1 MCRENL
7 AAIFHAQDRDDDTAH
22 EHETVINACKQRLI
36 YKRFGRSKL
45 QRVCIE
51 NCLSTP
57 GASKDLGE
65 ITIDIIKEKET
76 VIASRSSSQYIIVL
90 SNTIEVMQLDY
101 FPLSRRWALPC
112 FEPHDLRIFGSGY
125 PISLCTSDSNHS
137 AFQITTVTGRPGDES
152 NRHHEQ
158 RASE

>member
-22 EHETVINACKQRLI
+22 EHETVINACKQRLT

-51 NCLSTP
+51 NCLSTQ

-65 ITIDIIKEKET
+65 ITIDII
-76 VIASRSSSQYIIVL
+76 L

-137 AFQITTVTGRPGDES
+137 AGSLSIG
-152 NRHHEQ
+152 
-158 RASE
+158 

>member
-51 NCLSTP
+51 NCLSTQ

-65 ITIDIIKEKET
+65 ITIDIIILLRLCSWIT
-76 VIASRSSSQYIIVL
+76 SRYPDVGPSHVL
-90 SNTIEVMQLDY
+90 SLTI
-101 FPLSRRWALPC
+101 C
-112 FEPHDLRIFGSGY
+112 GSLGLG
-125 PISLCTSDSNHS
+125 IQSHCVHQIQRQ
-137 AFQITTVTGRPGDES
+137 FQITTVTGRPGDES

>member
-51 NCLSTP
+51 NCLL
-57 GASKDLGE
+57 ASQSFKV
-65 ITIDIIKEKET
+65 KEKET
-76 VIASRSSSQYIIVL
+76 VIASRSSSQYSIVL
-90 SNTIEVMQLDY
+90 SNIIEVMQLDY

-125 PISLCTSDSNHS
+125 LISLCTSDSNHS

>member
-51 NCLSTP
+51 NCLSTQ

-65 ITIDIIKEKET
+65 ITIDII
-76 VIASRSSSQYIIVL
+76 L

-137 AFQITTVTGRPGDES
+137 AGSLSIVSVKGNQFQITTVTGRPGDES